1 MNVLIVIV
9 SLVVAILVPTVVTVF
24 SFIGATTS
32 STGPTRAAAKLP
44 VNSHLTLL
52 PPPPPSALIVY
63 VMPALFFLRITS
75 RVSTFSAAAKQG
87 GDHHPGGCG
96 HSW

>member
-32 STGPTRAAAKLP
+32 STGPGRAAAKLP

-52 PPPPPSALIVY
+52 PLPSALIVY